1 MTRCLDDKTLFLLS
15 EGEDDNED
23 RLHVERCQSC
33 AERFERIARDLEF
46 IRKVLQRDPASIGLA
61 PIRMPFLYRLLPIAA
76 ALLFGIALVWGES
89 RLWNRT
95 SPSSAELTSNSDLS
109 QFLNQVNDALFGDT
123 NARNGSVSPPDSDV
137 ASLQVALGQDCADE
151 CRELF
156 ANLMLEPSTKTSNRS
171 QPIRPTGLRSR

>member
-15 EGEDDNED
+15 EGEDDNEE
-23 RLHVERCQSC
+23 RLHVGRCQSC

-46 IRKVLQRDPASIGLA
+46 IRKVLQRDPASISLA
-61 PIRMPFLYRLLPIAA
+61 PIRMPFHYRLLPIAA

-109 QFLNQVNDALFGDT
+109 QFLNQVADALFSET
-123 NARNGSVSPPDSDV
+123 NVRDASVISPDSDV
-137 ASLQVALGQDCADE
+137 AAVQVALGQDCANE
-151 CRELF
+151 CQELS
-156 ANLMLEPSTKTSNRS
+156 ANLMQESSTNANNRS
-171 QPIRPTGLRSR
+171 QTAQAAALRPR